1 MHAKAGKWGFRP
13 SRWNLRSGVHGV
25 LGFSFD
31 VYNMHA
37 KAGKW
42 GVRSARLNLRSGVR
56 DGDHVI
62 NQ

>member
-1 MHAKAGKWGFRP
+1 M
-13 SRWNLRSGVHGV
+13 HGV